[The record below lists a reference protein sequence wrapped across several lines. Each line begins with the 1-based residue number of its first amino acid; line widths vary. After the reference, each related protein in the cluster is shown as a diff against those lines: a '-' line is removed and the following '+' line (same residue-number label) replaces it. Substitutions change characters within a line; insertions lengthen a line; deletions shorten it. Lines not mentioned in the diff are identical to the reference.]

1 MKIYVISLKDSVG
14 RRADASV
21 QLDKLNFDWE
31 FIDAV
36 DGRKFSSIPSE
47 YNPSKV
53 KRLLGFEMTS
63 SELGCFL
70 SHKKIWHL
78 ISQNKNGA
86 VILEDDFVITKDF
99 ESTVL
104 NILRG
109 TPNLDF
115 LRLQGLANVENKTIE
130 IFEDVRLCE
139 LFEDPLGSSAYYI
152 SPTCASHFIERTKEI
167 FEPLDH
173 FLANTK
179 WHGIKSLALL
189 PYPVAVSEDPSTII
203 DRGDRKPIR
212 GYKKIK
218 RSLFRF
224 TDRIISR
231 DPWF

>member
-14 RRADASV
+14 RRNAV
-21 QLDKLNFDWE
+21 KIQLDRVKCDWD

-36 DGRKFSSIPSE
+36 DGRKFSSTPPE

-53 KRLLGFEMTS
+53 RRLLGFEMTS

-109 TPNLDF
+109 TQNLDF

-130 IFEDVRLCE
+130 IYEDVRLSE

-152 SPTCASHFIERTKEI
+152 SPTCASHFIKRTTEI

-173 FLANTK
+173 FLANTR

-189 PYPVAVSEDPSTII
+189 PYPIAVSEDPSTII

-212 GYKKIK
+212 GYRKMM

-224 TDRIISR
+224 IDRITSR

>member
-14 RRADASV
+14 RRADAAA

-53 KRLLGFEMTS
+53 RRLLGFEMTS

-78 ISQNKNGA
+78 ISQNKDEA
-86 VILEDDFVITKDF
+86 VILEDDFVITKNF
-99 ESTVL
+99 ESSVL
-104 NILRG
+104 NVIRG
-109 TPNLDF
+109 AQNLDF
-115 LRLQGLANVENKTIE
+115 LRLQGLVNVENKTLE
-130 IFEDVRLCE
+130 TFDDVRLCE
-139 LFEDPLGSSAYYI
+139 LFKDPLGSSAYYV
-152 SPTCASHFIERTKEI
+152 SPSCATHFIKRTKEI

-173 FLANTK
+173 FLANTR

-189 PYPVAVSEDPSTII
+189 PYPVVVSEDPSTII
-203 DRGDRKPIR
+203 DRGERKPIR
-212 GYKKIK
+212 GYKKMK

-224 TDRIISR
+224 VDRIISK